1 MTYGPD
7 QTDDRLYGSASIY
20 MDMHR
25 TCMMHNVP
33 SYIAVR
39 I

>member
-1 MTYGPD
+1 MDRIKQMTDYMD
-7 QTDDRLYGSASIY
+7 QPLYTY

-25 TCMMHNVP
+25 TCMMHDVP